1 MNSGEPPQ
9 AYNFTNLILYNMYRL
24 CSEIK
29 IGNVLFNSVNDVQIK
44 RSINTLGATAT
55 IKVPVTAVVKQKDE
69 TQTTIETAQAIQPGT
84 PVSIRL
90 GYNDTRND
98 EFKGYVRQLNYKTPL
113 EIECE
118 DEFYTCRNKMVTL
131 SGTLSLE
138 QCLQK
143 CGLSVRHATNLTLR
157 NFAIDNKP
165 VAKVLEKLK
174 TDYKLCVFFDLQG
187 QVVAGRATDIAGEE
201 VKYELRY
208 NIIKDDE
215 LKYNLNPEAKLKI
228 KAICSKKDGTEV
240 QAEAGNDGGLV
251 KTLRFY
257 DVESEAELK
266 ILAENELKRNS
277 PDGYKGKITT
287 FLLPFAEPCMLANV
301 TDKIYSERNGRYYIE
316 SVETSYGTSGAR
328 RHVSLGIKI

>member
-1 MNSGEPPQ
+1 
-9 AYNFTNLILYNMYRL
+9 MYTL

-29 IGNVLFNSVNDVQIK
+29 IGNVLFNSVNNVLIK
-44 RSINTLGATAT
+44 RSINTPGATAT

-69 TQTTIETAQAIQPGT
+69 TQTTIETAQAIQPGA

-90 GYNDTRND
+90 GYDNTKNN

-118 DEFYTCRNKMVTL
+118 DEFYTCRHKMVTL
-131 SGTLSLE
+131 SGTLTLE

-157 NFAIDNKP
+157 NFVIDNKP

-174 TDYKLCVFFDLQG
+174 TDYKLCVFFDLDG
-187 QVVAGRATDIAGEE
+187 QVTAGRTADIAGEE

-215 LKYNLNPEAKLKI
+215 LKYNLDPEAKLKI
-228 KAICSKKDGTEV
+228 KAVCSQKDGTEI

-257 DVESEAELK
+257 DVESEAGLK
-266 ILAENELKRNS
+266 TLAENALARNS
-277 PDGYKGKITT
+277 IGGYKGKITT
-287 FLLPFAEPCMLANV
+287 FLLPYAEPCMKANIL
-301 TDKIYSERNGRYYIE
+301 DKTYSERNGCYLIE
-316 SVETSYGTSGAR
+316 SVETTYGMSGGR
-328 RHVSLGIKI
+328 RNISLGIKI